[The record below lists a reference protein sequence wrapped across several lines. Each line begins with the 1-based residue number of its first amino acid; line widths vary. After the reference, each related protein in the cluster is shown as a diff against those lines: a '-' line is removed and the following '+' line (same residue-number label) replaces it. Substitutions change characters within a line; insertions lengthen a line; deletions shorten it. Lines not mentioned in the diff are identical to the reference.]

1 MTDSTTHD
9 AWDDDEDD
17 EDDFDRNDVA
27 DAFAGY
33 LPPERPDDAVDASD
47 DDSVSTLLCT
57 ASNPPGTVSATALL
71 SGRILDVEF
80 SPEAARMTGR
90 ELAEEIRSVAA
101 LANQQARAAQ
111 HSVMATLMDRLGKDP
126 AETRSFLERELGLPS
141 PESVNAARAQSLAAH
156 YAGDSEH
163 FEGGSGDE
171 Q

>member
-1 MTDSTTHD
+1 MRGMTTRMTR
-9 AWDDDEDD
+9 
-17 EDDFDRNDVA
+17 DDFDRNDVA

-33 LPPERPDDAVDASD
+33 LPPVRPDDAVDASD

-111 HSVMATLMDRLGKDP
+111 HAVMATLMDRLRKDP
-126 AETRSFLERELGLPS
+126 AETRSFRTRAGAAFAGIGERGTRPI
-141 PESVNAARAQSLAAH
+141 ARGSLR
-156 YAGDSEH
+156 G
-163 FEGGSGDE
+163 
-171 Q
+171 

>member
-1 MTDSTTHD
+1 MTDSTTRD

-17 EDDFDRNDVA
+17 DFDRSDVA

-33 LPPERPDDAVDASD
+33 LPPESPDDAADNPD

-71 SGRILDVEF
+71 SGRIVDVEI
-80 SPEAARMTGR
+80 SPEAARITGR

-101 LANQQARAAQ
+101 LANQRARAAQ
-111 HSVMATLMDRLGKDP
+111 HAVIATLMDRLGKDP
-126 AETRSFLERELGLPS
+126 AQTRSYLERELELPS

-156 YAGDSEH
+156 YAGDGEDC
-163 FEGGSGDE
+163 EGESGDA